1 MNKTRNNKLM
11 GLANKALIET
21 RAIFKNDNLDIDA
34 AYNGQIAS
42 LGVTIA
48 MSGIRPA
55 LAIYFQDKSS
65 TKVNRRAVLTVI
77 ADMIKRDDEFTKGN
91 ISDAKSLFEYALKTN
106 DLNDL
111 NDLNALKEE
120 VEQCS
125 IALKQVV
132 RTYNLV

>member
-1 MNKTRNNKLM
+1 MNKTRNNELM
-11 GLANKALIET
+11 GYANEALMET
-21 RAIFKNDNLDIDA
+21 RVLFKNKESQDIDA

-55 LAIYFQDKSS
+55 LAIYYQDKTS
-65 TKVNRRAVLTVI
+65 TKVNRRAVLEVI
-77 ADMIKRDDEFTKGN
+77 ANMLKRDEIFSANKSIN
-91 ISDAKSLFEYALKTN
+91 SAKTLFDYALNQGN
-106 DLNDL
+106 DL
-111 NDLNALKEE
+111 KELQRE
-120 VEQCS
+120 VEECS

>member
-1 MNKTRNNKLM
+1 MNKSRNNILM
-11 GLANKALIET
+11 GFANEALIET
-21 RAIFKNDNLDIDA
+21 RALFIHDSQNIDA

-55 LAIYFQDKSS
+55 LAIYYQDKAD

-77 ADMIKRDDEFTKGN
+77 ANMIKRDNSYSANET
-91 ISDAKSLFEYALKTN
+91 ISCAETLFNHALSEKT
-106 DLNDL
+106 DLKKL
-111 NDLNALKEE
+111 QRE
-120 VEQCS
+120 VEECS